1 MSFDGI
7 GGNHG
12 PNISIGNTWWTREF
26 NGVTLR
32 YADGYGG
39 QILMIIPEHSMI
51 LVMNRE
57 YNVDAAANAEAF
69 EEFFDVVLPAV
80 LESVLD

>member
-1 MSFDGI
+1 
-7 GGNHG
+7 
-12 PNISIGNTWWTREF
+12 
-26 NGVTLR
+26 
-32 YADGYGG
+32 
-39 QILMIIPEHSMI
+39 MIIPEHSMI